1 MVGELVNIVG
11 LGGFEGYYNDEVV
24 EVEWM
29 VGGVYYSGDFVY
41 CDDVGYVYFVGW
53 FGDWM

>member
-1 MVGELVNIVG
+1 
-11 LGGFEGYYNDEVV
+11 
-24 EVEWM
+24 M